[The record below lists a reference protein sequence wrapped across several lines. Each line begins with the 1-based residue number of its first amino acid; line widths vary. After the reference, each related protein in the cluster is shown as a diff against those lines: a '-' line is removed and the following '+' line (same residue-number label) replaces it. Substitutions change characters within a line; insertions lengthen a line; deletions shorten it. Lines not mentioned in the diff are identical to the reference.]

1 MSRSAPLPLTVLAA
15 AGALL
20 LSGCATTTE
29 PESQG
34 PAAADPHWSYE
45 GASGPI
51 GWGALDPGF
60 TSCATGTR
68 QSPIDLPTS
77 ITATGAPIEVAAQA
91 SEGELE
97 DTGHTVQLADEG
109 DGSSVSYDG
118 ASYELAQMH
127 VHTPSE
133 HTVDGVTAEA
143 EFHFVHQ
150 NEAGDRLVIGVLAEQ
165 GAASAAY
172 DPFTTGAAEA
182 AEAGAEADLDLDV
195 AALLPASLDH
205 FAYEG
210 SLTTPPCTENVQW
223 IVLTAPV
230 QLSAEQLADLDS
242 AHPGN
247 TRPTQLLGNRVITRG
262 TGTLKSD

>member
-1 MSRSAPLPLTVLAA
+1 MSRSALLPLAALAA

-20 LSGCATTTE
+20 LGGCAATAE
-29 PESQG
+29 PAA
-34 PAAADPHWSYE
+34 PAPAADPHWSYE
-45 GASGPI
+45 GASGPL

-60 TSCATGTR
+60 AGCTTGTR

-77 ITATGAPIEVAAQA
+77 TTATGVPIQVTAEP
-91 SEGELE
+91 SKGELE
-97 DTGHTVQLADEG
+97 DTGHTVQLGDEG
-109 DGSSVSYDG
+109 DASLVTYDG
-118 ASYELAQMH
+118 STFELAQMH

-133 HTVDGVTAEA
+133 HTIDGVAAAA

-150 NEAGDRLVIGVLAEQ
+150 NDAGDRLVIGVLAKE

-172 DPFTTGAAEA
+172 DSFASGAAQA
-182 AEAGAEADLDLDV
+182 AEAGEDAALDLDV
-195 AALLPASLDH
+195 AALLPGSLDH

-223 IVLTAPV
+223 IVLTTPV
-230 QLSAEQLADLDS
+230 ELSAEQLDDLDS

-247 TRPTQLLGNRVITRG
+247 TRPTQPLGDRSLTRG
-262 TGTLKSD
+262 SGTLEND

>member
-1 MSRSAPLPLTVLAA
+1 MSRSTRLPLAALAA

-20 LSGCATTTE
+20 LGGCAAIIE
-29 PESQG
+29 PEPQS

-45 GASGPI
+45 GASGPV

-60 TSCATGTR
+60 ADCATGTR

-77 ITATGAPIEVAAQA
+77 ITATGSPIDVTAQP

-97 DTGHTVQLADEG
+97 DTGHTVQLSDEG
-109 DGSSVSYDG
+109 DGSLVTYDG
-118 ASYELAQMH
+118 STYELAQMH

-133 HTVDGVTAEA
+133 HTVDGVAAAA

-172 DPFTTGAAEA
+172 ASFAVGAAEA

-195 AALLPASLDH
+195 AALLPRSLEH

-223 IVLTAPV
+223 IVLTTPIT
-230 QLSAEQLADLDS
+230 LSAEQLDDLDA

-247 TRPTQLLGNRVITRG
+247 TRPTQLLGDRVITRG
-262 TGTLKSD
+262 SGTLESD